1 MMEETA
7 TVIRCPGDGWVTVEV
22 KVKNACNHC
31 DNNESCGTSAVS
43 KAFSPK
49 VQRFSLPS
57 NTQYEAGE
65 LLKLGLPESVILKAA
80 AIVYLMPLAGLFIGA
95 GIGHFMAQ
103 SLDLAG
109 NDIPAIITGILG
121 AVSAWMVGRR
131 WAKAIEINSQP
142 VIISRLGHPLS
153 KVSSVS

>member
-31 DNNESCGTSAVS
+31 DNNDSCGTSAVS

-49 VQRFSLPS
+49 VQRFSLPCD
-57 NTQYEAGE
+57 TQYEPGE

-80 AIVYLMPLAGLFIGA
+80 AIVYLMPLAGLFVGA
-95 GIGHFMAQ
+95 ALGHFLA
-103 SLDLAG
+103 SLSGLSGSDLL
-109 NDIPAIITGILG
+109 AIVLGLSGATG
-121 AVSAWMVGRR
+121 AWWLGRR
-131 WAKAIEINSQP
+131 WAKALEINSQP
-142 VIISRLGHPLS
+142 VILSRLGRPIGGIS
-153 KVSSVS
+153 PAS

>member
-31 DNNESCGTSAVS
+31 DNNDTCGTSAVS

-57 NTQYEAGE
+57 DTQYEPGE

-95 GIGHFMAQ
+95 TLGHFLA
-103 SLDLAG
+103 DLAG
-109 NDIPAIITGILG
+109 LVSSDLLTIALG
-121 AVSAWMVGRR
+121 LSGAASAWWLGRR
-131 WAKAIEINSQP
+131 WAKTLEINSQP
-142 VIISRLGHPLS
+142 VILSRLGRAIDGISPAN
-153 KVSSVS
+153 

>member
-31 DNNESCGTSAVS
+31 DNNDTCGTSAVS

-57 NTQYEAGE
+57 DEQYEPGE

-95 GIGHFMAQ
+95 ALGHFLA
-103 SLDLAG
+103 DLSGLSSSDLLAIALGAG
-109 NDIPAIITGILG
+109 G
-121 AVSAWMVGRR
+121 AVSAWWLGRR
-131 WAKAIEINSQP
+131 WAKALETNSQP
-142 VIISRLGHPLS
+142 VILSRLGRAIDGISPAS
-153 KVSSVS
+153 